1 MKIELSNKDDLQRE
15 PMDNKRYV
23 SFITGGFIIM
33 AILFLLNG
41 CSRQDTTA
49 RSMEQIYEEDGIP
62 VRVDTVRYQKFE
74 KNLAYFAKLSGIQ
87 EATKSAVIGGKIE
100 RINARVGD
108 RVKRNQVVVELDQT
122 SPGFQYEQAR
132 AAYENAEKTYQRMK
146 AMLEAG
152 ETSQANF
159 DGAEVQYLVAK
170 RNYES
175 QRKMLLVDSPFDGT
189 VVDIKVRTG
198 DNVLGDT
205 YLFTVAQLD
214 KMHARIWVTE
224 QEVMQL
230 RTGMSAITQF
240 NGKTYRG
247 TVTEISLAADP
258 YKQAFYVD
266 VEFNNPNHELR
277 SGITMNIQI
286 LVYENPRAI
295 VVPRN
300 LVMRDVNGAFV
311 FVLENGNAAK
321 RYITN
326 GNGSGIEYEVK
337 SGLNAGDILIT
348 HGASMVDTGRLVRI
362 VN

>member
-1 MKIELSNKDDLQRE
+1 
-15 PMDNKRYV
+15 MDNKRYV
-23 SFITGGFIIM
+23 SFVAGGLVII
-33 AILFLLNG
+33 AVLFLLNG

-62 VRVDTVRYQKFE
+62 VRVDTVRYQMFE

-100 RINARVGD
+100 RINVRVGD
-108 RVKRNQVVVELDQT
+108 RVKANQVVVELDQT

-198 DNVLGDT
+198 DNVLGDA
-205 YLFTVAQLD
+205 YLFTVAKLD

-230 RTGMSAITQF
+230 RIGMSAITQF

-247 TVTEISLAADP
+247 KVTEISLAADP

-266 VEFNNPNHELR
+266 VEFDNPSHVLR

-295 VVPRN
+295 IVPRN
-300 LVMRDVNGAFV
+300 LVMRDVNGVFV
-311 FVLENGNAAK
+311 YVLENGYAAK

-326 GNGSGIEYEVK
+326 GNGSGIEYEVR
-337 SGLNAGDILIT
+337 SGLNTGDILIT
-348 HGASMVDTGRLVRI
+348 HGASMVDSGRLVR
-362 VN
+362 VVE